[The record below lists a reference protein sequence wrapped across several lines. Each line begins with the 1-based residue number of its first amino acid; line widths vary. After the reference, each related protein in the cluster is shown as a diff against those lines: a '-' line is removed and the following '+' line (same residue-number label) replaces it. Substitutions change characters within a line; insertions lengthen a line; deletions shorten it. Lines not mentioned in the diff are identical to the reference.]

1 MRRSLPDARIPLMP
15 ALKIALLLLLTAA
28 CLIGWIGA
36 AAALALGIA
45 FALIFGNPVP
55 QLSRWGSQLL
65 KATVVLLGFTLPL
78 AELWATSVDSFW
90 LTAGVIATTMTAGL
104 LLGKLLGIERPL
116 ATLIASGTAICGGS
130 AIAAVAPTIRA
141 PQQAIVVSLAI
152 VFLLNAVALLIFPPV
167 GHYFGL
173 TQTQFGIWAA
183 LGIHDTSSVVGAA
196 TAYGEDAMQIATT
209 AKLARA
215 LWIIPLVLVLSFS
228 RGEEKFKFSVP
239 PFILLFLVASLA
251 GTFIQPIAELA
262 PLLITIAKTG
272 FVIALLWLG
281 ASLHREVL
289 RKLPLKP
296 LLQGIILWLLVSTTT
311 LLLVMTFY

>member
-45 FALIFGNPVP
+45 FALLFGNPVP